1 MADQNDAQQND
12 VDTSELD
19 GIDDHEAEQLLADA
33 VEADERERSRG
44 RRAGDDDDPDAEHLG
59 DAGKRALDRMKAARK
74 AAEKE
79 AAELRARLEKYE
91 NANKSELQRLQE
103 ERDRLRDELPKVASK
118 AKALEIALDAAPP
131 HASLAQVRAVAKRVR
146 GADDDELLADA
157 QELFELLAPAP
168 AEDKPASKVAGAR
181 PKPRLK
187 GGTAEPDEEPEET
200 DPRKL
205 AALLPRRR

>member
-1 MADQNDAQQND
+1 MTAPNNQNDD

-33 VEADERERSRG
+33 VADDEREG
-44 RRAGDDDDPDAEHLG
+44 EGDDRDAEQLG

-74 AAEKE
+74 AAEKQS
-79 AAELRARLEKYE
+79 AELKARLDKYE
-91 NANKSELQRLQE
+91 NANKSELQRLTE
-103 ERDRLRDELPKVASK
+103 ERDQLRDTSTKAVSK
-118 AKALEIALDAAPP
+118 AKALEIALEAAPD

-146 GADDDELLADA
+146 GENDDELEADA
-157 QELFELLAPAP
+157 TELFELLAPAP
-168 AEDKPASKVAGAR
+168 DEKSVKVAGSR
-181 PKPRLK
+181 PQPRLK
-187 GGTAEPDEEPEET
+187 GGTADPDEDPEET

>member
-1 MADQNDAQQND
+1 
-12 VDTSELD
+12 
-19 GIDDHEAEQLLADA
+19 
-33 VEADERERSRG
+33 
-44 RRAGDDDDPDAEHLG
+44 
-59 DAGKRALDRMKAARK
+59 
-74 AAEKE
+74 
-79 AAELRARLEKYE
+79 
-91 NANKSELQRLQE
+91 RLQE

-200 DPRKL
+200 DPRLKGGTAEPDEEPEETDPRKL